1 MLADQVITS
10 SILLLGF
17 SNIHPPK
24 INGQKKQIGIP
35 MECNYIVIEQ
45 LLFIGLQHL
54 LRLRQLL
61 MVRKCHILILNASSV
76 HFNCYS
82 YISVDVRKLDQ
93 LLQKMLRILRGQ
105 EQIIKVTQVDIKNTL
120 AVVMHN
126 TIPAEPELGGIKEEL
141 CLPVRSLALFDI
153 MNITIR
159 KDKIRRMK
167 LVDC

>member
-1 MLADQVITS
+1 MPKETNRHSDAMQLYRHRTTS
-10 SILLLGF
+10 
-17 SNIHPPK
+17 
-24 INGQKKQIGIP
+24 
-35 MECNYIVIEQ
+35 

-61 MVRKCHILILNASSV
+61 MVRKCHILILNASSI

-82 YISVDVRKLDQ
+82 FISVDERKLDQ
-93 LLQKMLRILRGQ
+93 LLQKRLSILRGQ
-105 EQIIKVTQVDIKNTL
+105 EQIIKATRVDIKNTL
-120 AVVMHN
+120 AVVHN

-153 MNITIR
+153 MNITIH

>member
-1 MLADQVITS
+1 M
-10 SILLLGF
+10 
-17 SNIHPPK
+17 P
-24 INGQKKQIGIP
+24 
-35 MECNYIVIEQ
+35 
-45 LLFIGLQHL
+45 
-54 LRLRQLL
+54 
-61 MVRKCHILILNASSV
+61 NASSI

-82 YISVDVRKLDQ
+82 FISVDERKLGQ
-93 LLQKMLRILRGQ
+93 LLQTMLRILRGQ

-126 TIPAEPELGGIKEEL
+126 TIPAEPELGGLKEEL

-153 MNITIR
+153 MNITIH